1 MNLND
6 YDDAIEKVGVQ
17 NAIDHDFVDTLSGVK
32 DYIYLKEL
40 YERFVARRP
49 ALSDRYNFSVF
60 LKTFNGVQSNAL
72 IPIAKEIEL
81 LIPKFNPPRRP
92 DHTPLI
98 RKDDRPPKSIGVVD
112 FHPICLPLKF
122 KHLIPYLAHTG
133 ELYLLTR
140 MPEDEFYYRLIDE
153 IHPDACSIYSPLYKI
168 ETAYDKYTVNK
179 QHISYFLPV
188 SWTKLQSYLI
198 QHPEKHIWASKQNK
212 FVENEIYKH
221 LSCKPYERFTDKDCA
236 YYEKYFGL
244 NLNHEQ
250 KTAVTDAIE
259 NSLTLLQGNAGCGK
273 STISMMVA
281 EVFLQAGEKVLF
293 LTISTKARN
302 LLRSKIDTSFV
313 SHKPAAH
320 TYAKWAITH
329 SRVDNIIVDESSM
342 IGNEQLLTLLRA
354 RSKRLILMG
363 DAKQILPVKQI
374 GCPFISLQNGT
385 FEIKKSVL
393 TIQNRQASDNP
404 LVHFIQETVKKNPLE
419 LPEYTGEL
427 EGVFY
432 KTLNE
437 DKFVPFYS
445 ELKCDNFFCIKPA
458 HYELLSIQIQR
469 TIQKGNPIKT
479 SKSVYN
485 PFNKIY
491 LDEPVIRSKAAKLS
505 IVSQD
510 LLGNV
515 VVDTVEV
522 PNGTLGV
529 MTSRGVEYSEIK
541 HKGVPVLEKVFAFD
555 DFQLAYALSA
565 HKTQGSEYDV
575 VLLAL
580 HNVRNLQ
587 FEGGKNIFYSSI
599 TRAKKLLVICGSHE
613 DKALMRKTIET
624 NFACPIHTLDRST
637 NLTMNRI
644 VPMESPMIY
653 RPLAHFEPR
662 YSSPFKDN
670 HVVKGVV
677 IEEVEEAPKDNYLC
691 KCGASIKYA
700 SKKAHEQSKKHKSFI
715 KIDF

>member
-1 MNLND
+1 MND
-6 YDDAIEKVGVQ
+6 YDDEVEDEGLQ

-32 DYIYLKEL
+32 DYIYLQDL
-40 YERFVARRP
+40 YRLFLARQP
-49 ALSDRYNFSVF
+49 VLSDRYNFSVF
-60 LKTFNGVQSNAL
+60 LKTFNGLQSTAL
-72 IPIAKEIEL
+72 RAISTEIERF
-81 LIPKFNPPRRP
+81 IQKFNPVRRKKH
-92 DHTPLI
+92 DTPLF

-122 KHLIPYLAHTG
+122 KHLIPYLVHTG
-133 ELYLLTR
+133 ELEVLTR
-140 MPEDEFYYRLIDE
+140 MPDDEFYYRLIDE

-168 ETAYDKYTVNK
+168 KAAYDNYKINK
-179 QHISYFLPV
+179 LHISYYVPV
-188 SWTKLQSYLI
+188 SWAKLQTFLI
-198 QHPEKHIWASKQNK
+198 KHPDTYIWASNRNK
-212 FVENEIYKH
+212 FVENVMYRY
-221 LSCKPYERFTDKDCA
+221 LSSIPYDAFPDKDCA
-236 YYEKYFGL
+236 YYETYFGL
-244 NLNHEQ
+244 TLNHEQ

-273 STISMMVA
+273 STISMLVA
-281 EVFLQAGEKVLF
+281 KVFIDAGERVLF

-302 LLRSKIDTSFV
+302 LLRHKIDTSFIDR
-313 SHKPAAH
+313 KPAAE
-320 TYAKWAITH
+320 TYAKWAITR
-329 SRVDNIIVDESSM
+329 SRVDNIIVDEASM
-342 IGNEQLLTLLRA
+342 IGNEQLLSLLRVKA
-354 RSKRLILMG
+354 KRLILMG

-374 GCPFISLQNGT
+374 GCPFISLQHGT
-385 FEIKKSVL
+385 FDIKKSLL

-437 DKFVPFYS
+437 DKFVPFYT

-458 HYELLSIQIQR
+458 FYERLSLQIQH
-469 TIQKGNPIKT
+469 TIQTGNPLKT
-479 SKSVYN
+479 SKYVYN

-491 LDEPVIRSKAAKLS
+491 LDEPVIRHKAAKLS
-505 IVSQD
+505 IMSQD
-510 LLGNV
+510 SSGNV
-515 VVDTVEV
+515 VLDTVEV

-529 MTSRGVEYSEIK
+529 MTRRGVEYPELK
-541 HKGVPVLEKVFAFD
+541 HKGVPVLEKDFSFD

-575 VLLAL
+575 ILLAL

-613 DKALMRKTIET
+613 DKELMRKTIQS
-624 NFACPIHTLDRST
+624 NFACPTHTLDRPT

-644 VPMESPMIY
+644 VAMESPMVY
-653 RPLAHFEPR
+653 RPLAHFER
-662 YSSPFKDN
+662 RHSSPFKD
-670 HVVKGVV
+670 VVKGV
-677 IEEVEEAPKDNYLC
+677 EEVEEAPKDKYLC
-691 KCGASIKYA
+691 KCGVTIKYT
-700 SKKAHEQSKKHKSFI
+700 SKKIHEQSKKHQSFI
-715 KIDF
+715 KN